1 MSTYAVVNPATGET
15 IKEYPE
21 IGDDELR
28 AAIDRADQAS
38 RSWPSA
44 TSVADRAALVRKV
57 SELHS
62 ERRQEL
68 AEIIVREMGK
78 PIEQALGEVDFAAE
92 IYGFY
97 ADQAEDLMADE
108 PIKLMGGE
116 GTAVIRRSPFGVL
129 LGIMPWNFPYYQVAR
144 FAGPNLVIGNT
155 ILLKHAPQCPESA
168 EAMQQMFDDAG
179 FPEGAYENIY
189 ATNEQIE
196 WVIADP
202 RVHGVSVTGS
212 ERAGGAVAAI
222 AGKHL
227 KKVVLELGG
236 SDPFILLA
244 ADDVED
250 AAQKAAEARLD
261 NTGQSCNAAKRFI
274 VVDELYDEFLE
285 KFREKLS
292 ASKPGDPTAED
303 TAVGPLSSQTAA
315 DRLEDQVKRAIENG
329 AEVVVGGKRDGNYF
343 EPTILTGIKPGEEA
357 SQEEFFGPVAQV
369 YKVDSE
375 EEAVELANQTPFGLG
390 SYVMT
395 TDKEQADRVADRIE
409 AGMVYVNLV
418 GADSPELPFG
428 GFKRSGFGRELG
440 RYGADEFVNKKLIR
454 SA

>member
-15 IKEYPE
+15 VKEFPE
-21 IGDDELR
+21 ISDSELR
-28 AAIDRADQAS
+28 AAIDRADEAS
-38 RSWPSA
+38 RTFP
-44 TSVADRAALVRKV
+44 TSTTVAERAALVRKV
-57 SELHS
+57 GDLHK
-62 ERRQEL
+62 ERSREL

-78 PIEQALGEVDFAAE
+78 PIEQAVMEVDFAGD

-97 ADQAEDLMADE
+97 ADNAEALMADE
-108 PIKLMGGE
+108 PIELLGGE

-168 EAMQQMFDDAG
+168 AAMAQIFDEAG
-179 FPEGAYENIY
+179 FPEGAYENVY

-212 ERAGGAVAAI
+212 ERAGAAVAAI
-222 AGKHL
+222 AGANL

-236 SDPFILLA
+236 SDPFILLGSDDLDGA
-244 ADDVED
+244 AT
-250 AAQKAAEARLD
+250 AAAEARLD

-274 VVDELYDEFLE
+274 VADDLYDEFLE
-285 KFREKLS
+285 KFKAQLE
-292 ASKPGDPTAED
+292 AAKPGDPTSEE
-303 TAVGPLSSQTAA
+303 TAVGPLSSATAA
-315 DRLEDQVKRAIENG
+315 DRLEDQVKRAIAGG
-329 AEVVVGGKRDGNYF
+329 AEVLVGGKRDGNYF
-343 EPTILTGIKPGEEA
+343 EPTILTGIKPGDEA

-369 YKVDSE
+369 YRVGSE
-375 EEAVELANQTPFGLG
+375 DEAVALANQTPFGLG
-390 SYVMT
+390 SYLMT
-395 TDKEQADRVADRIE
+395 NDKEQAERVADKIE